1 MSRDAAPWARANGK
15 LESLMVIDVNGL
27 KITKGDLVAPI
38 SGDLKGRV
46 CELKVEDGL
55 GFVCV
60 RASHRPYSKGVWY
73 SADHVQRLQQGKPR
87 KRPAPPV
94 GKGRGAH

>member
-1 MSRDAAPWARANGK
+1 MMA
-15 LESLMVIDVNGL
+15 IDVNGL
-27 KITKGDLVAPI
+27 KLSKGDVVAPI

-46 CELKVEDGL
+46 CDIRVEDGL

-73 SADHVQRLQQGKPR
+73 ASEHVQRLAKAKPR
-87 KRPAPPV
+87 RREAV
-94 GKGRGAH
+94 SSGRQRR

>member
-1 MSRDAAPWARANGK
+1 
-15 LESLMVIDVNGL
+15 MVIDVNGL
-27 KITKGDLVAPI
+27 KLSKGDLVAPI

-46 CELKVEDGL
+46 CEVKVEEGL

-73 SADHVQRLQQGKPR
+73 ASDHVQRLQQGKPR
-87 KRPAPPV
+87 RRPAERPV
-94 GKGRGAH
+94 RAGR